1 MDEQPY
7 LPDEDQLSSVLKTEL
22 IDLPPFPAIVTRLLE
37 LTKDQSG
44 SIGDLVQVVE
54 TDPAITARLLRI
66 ANSSY
71 YSFQRQIS
79 TVRES
84 IIVLGFN
91 EVRRLALNLTIHQKL
106 VKRSHGSLFDQLF
119 FWRHSLAVAII
130 AKKLADETQLVDPEE
145 AYVAGL
151 LHDIGKSLLEQHGKI
166 SYSEFLEYIDDQ
178 PGVALEEE
186 QRILGAS
193 HDVIGALYA
202 SHSALPET
210 LVNAILFHHRM
221 VPADL
226 DRQST
231 NLVAIVAL
239 ADFIAWSHGFGSVMK
254 PRSMLLPPYIQQII
268 DIRKLNLDRLV
279 THMDKEIRAA
289 AEIYH
294 FQLPQP
300 SELRVSLLRLNIDL
314 AMSNGQ
320 STGFSA
326 DQAERESGPVE
337 AHGLM
342 LIPHRS
348 LDRTEIINS
357 TLRELVAELKLP
369 QIGLL
374 LVNSGERQLMLQN
387 VCVAGEPGTRQHQLG
402 INLNSSDAM
411 LGILREGKVGTLSG
425 ESDDEQQL
433 LSTLQSEA
441 LTLVPVT
448 GKHHVVGML
457 ALAHDSGT
465 TLAEDLVDILV
476 RVGQELGIALE
487 HAKQL
492 ADSCDKAERDGLTG
506 LPNRAMID
514 RVLAQELRQAEQTNQ
529 ALAVAMIDIDFFK
542 KFNDTFGHAT
552 GDAVLKLV
560 GKVLRQGTREGNF
573 VGRYG
578 GEEFCAILPGVTP
591 EQALNYCE
599 RLRHS
604 VEKIGKFLGRRF
616 DGQCLTISLGAAIYR
631 EGDDERSLLDRA
643 DQVLYKAKQTGRN
656 RVESLF

>member
-22 IDLPPFPAIVTRLLE
+22 SDLPPFPVIVTRLLE
-37 LTKDQSG
+37 LTRDQNG
-44 SIGDLVQVVE
+44 SIGELVQVVE

-84 IIVLGFN
+84 IIVLGFH
-91 EVRRLALNLTIHQKL
+91 EVRRLALNLTIHNNL
-106 VKRSHGSLFDQLF
+106 VNRSRGALFDQLL

-166 SYSEFLEYIDDQ
+166 SYSEFLEYFDDQ
-178 PGVALEEE
+178 PGVALGEE
-186 QRILGAS
+186 QRIIGAS

-202 SHSALPET
+202 SHSALPDT

-239 ADFIAWSHGFGSVMK
+239 ADFIAWSHGFGSVTK
-254 PRSMLLPPYIQQII
+254 SHSMVLPPYIQKII
-268 DIRKLNLDRLV
+268 DIRKLNLGRLV
-279 THMDKEIRAA
+279 THMDKEITAA

-294 FQLPQP
+294 FQLPQA

-314 AMSNGQ
+314 AMNSSQ
-320 STGFSA
+320 SACMSA
-326 DQAERESGPVE
+326 EPGRKQVSSVE
-337 AHGLM
+337 GHGLM
-342 LIPHRS
+342 LVPHRS
-348 LDRTEIINS
+348 LDRAEIINS
-357 TLRELVAELKLP
+357 TLRELVAELEL
-369 QIGLL
+369 QQVALL
-374 LVNSGERQLMLQN
+374 LVDSKERQLMLQN
-387 VCVAGEPGTRQHQLG
+387 ICIAGEPGTRNCQVG
-402 INLNSSDAM
+402 FDLNRSDAM
-411 LGILREGKVGTLSG
+411 LGTLREGQVERLAGDC
-425 ESDDEQQL
+425 EVEQQL
-433 LSTLQSEA
+433 LSTLHSQA
-441 LTLVPVT
+441 VTLIPVT

-457 ALAHDSGT
+457 ALSHGAEVE
-465 TLAEDLVDILV
+465 LAAELTDILV

-487 HAKQL
+487 HAKLL

-506 LPNRAMID
+506 LPNRTMID
-514 RVLAQELRQAEQTNQ
+514 RVLAQELQQAEQNNQ
-529 ALAVAMIDIDFFK
+529 SLAVAMIDIDFFK

-604 VEKIGKFLGRRF
+604 VEKIGKFLERRF
-616 DGQCLTISLGAAIYR
+616 EGQCITISLGAAIYR
-631 EGDDERSLLDRA
+631 QGDDERSLLDRA

-656 RVESLF
+656 RVESIF